1 MSFEDFM
8 AGFKEKHPAWFAGN
22 PGNTQNNIESR
33 RIIPKLADLGGSVAV
48 KAPMVKEAVKAP
60 EIKPPVAK
68 EVVVEDDW
76 DAAEVV
82 EVEESSNWWD
92 K

>member
-1 MSFEDFM
+1 MSSASGSFEDFM
-8 AGFKEKHPAWFAGN
+8 AGFMERHPNWFGSD
-22 PGNTQNNIESR
+22 SR
-33 RIIPKLADLGGSVAV
+33 PVQVV

-60 EIKPPVAK
+60 EIKPQVAK
-68 EVVVEDDW
+68 ESVVEEAW

-82 EVEESSNWWD
+82 EVEEETEWWN

>member
-1 MSFEDFM
+1 MSSMSGSFEDFM
-8 AGFKEKHPAWFAGN
+8 AGFIEKHPNWFGSD
-22 PGNTQNNIESR
+22 SR
-33 RIIPKLADLGGSVAV
+33 PLQVV

-60 EIKPPVAK
+60 EKAVSVAK
-68 EVVVEDDW
+68 KAVVEDGW

-82 EVEESSNWWD
+82 EVEEETEWWN